1 MRAISARITGP
12 PIIQNVA
19 IAAAIETARLP
30 PLPWGP

>member
-19 IAAAIETARLP
+19 IAAAIETARHLI
-30 PLPWGP
+30 